1 MRQYNMHEAKTHLS
15 ALVKDAI
22 EGGESFTIALSGKPQ
37 VKVIPL
43 GGRAPSPRNGFLKG
57 YGKIPP
63 ANAFNNIASLDIQN
77 MFEGESKQ

>member
-15 ALVKDAI
+15 ALVKDAVN
-22 EGGESFTIALSGKPQ
+22 GGEPFMIAIAGKPQ
-37 VKVIPL
+37 VEVIPL

-63 ANAFNNIASLDIQN
+63 ADTFNNMAALDIQD
-77 MFEGESKQ
+77 MFEGGRQ